1 MKNRGVVNLL
11 KQGKL
16 GLAVSLMLLIF
27 PCLSS
32 ATEDYDWQHNGY
44 PAVDPSQPNEYATY
58 MHTEADV
65 GIGGAHES
73 GVPLKVH
80 GDLRAHGICD
90 ENGENCKDI
99 SAGWNSATGDG
110 HSLDA
115 ADGSAANVVYVNN
128 SGNVGIGTT
137 NPTAGLDVVG
147 SIQANGKIKLFSND
161 GGFKANI
168 ENPIAPADL
177 AQTLV
182 STLKKNIL
190 ENGDRNQLRLGFYAN
205 DDGGGSPDKRFFTSI
220 EAIVEDPNNSTK
232 KAGLRFSTNKSG
244 AELERM
250 RIDGDGNVGIGTN
263 NPADILT
270 VKGAGNKGITVTDSN
285 NNNRIYLQTDSGGQG
300 VLRMFNTGGDEKVRI
315 YAANG
320 QNNWISNGG
329 NVGIG
334 TNNPGDILT
343 VKGAGNKGITVT
355 DSNNNNRIFLQ
366 TDSGGQGVLRMY
378 NTGGEENVRIYA
390 ANGQD
395 NWISNGGNVG
405 IGTNTPQSKLA
416 VNGTIT
422 AKEIKVTETGW
433 ADFVFEETYELPS
446 LDSVE
451 SHIKKHKH
459 LPEIPSAQEV
469 KEQGI
474 AVSEMLNKQMQKIE
488 EMTLYLIELKK
499 ENDQLKERVA
509 LLEDA
514 INK

>member
-1 MKNRGVVNLL
+1 
-11 KQGKL
+11 
-16 GLAVSLMLLIF
+16 
-27 PCLSS
+27 
-32 ATEDYDWQHNGY
+32 
-44 PAVDPSQPNEYATY
+44 
-58 MHTEADV
+58 
-65 GIGGAHES
+65 
-73 GVPLKVH
+73 
-80 GDLRAHGICD
+80 
-90 ENGENCKDI
+90 
-99 SAGWNSATGDG
+99 
-110 HSLDA
+110 
-115 ADGSAANVVYVNN
+115 
-128 SGNVGIGTT
+128 
-137 NPTAGLDVVG
+137 
-147 SIQANGKIKLFSND
+147 
-161 GGFKANI
+161 
-168 ENPIAPADL
+168 
-177 AQTLV
+177 
-182 STLKKNIL
+182 
-190 ENGDRNQLRLGFYAN
+190 
-205 DDGGGSPDKRFFTSI
+205 
-220 EAIVEDPNNSTK
+220 
-232 KAGLRFSTNKSG
+232 
-244 AELERM
+244 
-250 RIDGDGNVGIGTN
+250 
-263 NPADILT
+263 
-270 VKGAGNKGITVTDSN
+270 
-285 NNNRIYLQTDSGGQG
+285 
-300 VLRMFNTGGDEKVRI
+300 MFNTGGDEKVRI